1 MRRPRRPAERR
12 RRARPT
18 IPPGHGVGI
27 VHIGCGAFHR
37 AHQAVYTDA
46 ALAAAGGDWRILAV
60 SLRSTGIVDALNA
73 QDGLFTVVVRGPGGP
88 TAQVIGSIAGAI
100 AAARDRDAVLAAL
113 ADPATRIVSLTVTE
127 KAYGIDRAAGD
138 VDPAHPAVAA
148 DLATPRQPVG
158 VLGLLVEGL
167 RRRREAGVPPFTVL
181 CCDNLPDNG
190 ALLRTGVVAFARR
203 LDPDL
208 AAFVEAEV
216 AFPSTMVDRITPAA
230 TDATFRTREG
240 LTGFADEA
248 AVETEP
254 FSQWVIED
262 HFPSGRP
269 DWEAGGALFVE
280 DVAPYEAM
288 KLRMLNG
295 AHSMLAYAGFLAG
308 HALRPRRDGGPGAGA
323 LVRRHHRRRRR
334 RWRRCPASTSPP
346 MPTQLVE
353 RFANP
358 AIAHET
364 YQIAMDG
371 TEKLP
376 QRIGAPALDA
386 LRSRASDMRP
396 FAFALAAWAR
406 YCLGVTET
414 ARPTIFATRGRG
426 RSAPPSPKPD
436 GRRGVWRAGSSRFPG
451 SCRSRWRRTRPSSAP
466 SKSCSR
472 PCWTRAWPRWSRPRP
487 PAAEPC
493 ASGGVRRYC
502 VAFFSLYE
510 PRSYSESASSE
521 LTMARWLS
529 ACG

>member
-1 MRRPRRPAERR
+1 MSARLRATSLAGLRKGAAAPAYD
-12 RRARPT
+12 PT
-18 IPPGHGVGI
+18 RHGAGI

-46 ALAAAGGDWRILAV
+46 ALAASGGDWRILAV

-138 VDPAHPAVAA
+138 VNPAHPAVEA

-167 RRRREAGVPPFTVL
+167 RRRREAGVPPFAVL

-190 ALLRTGVVAFARR
+190 TLLRTGVVAFARR

-216 AFPSTMVDRITPAA
+216 AFPSTMVNRITPAA
-230 TDATFRTREG
+230 TDATFQHAEE

-262 HFPSGRP
+262 RFPSGRP

-280 DVAPYEAM
+280 DVGPYETM

-308 HALRPRRDGGPGAGA
+308 HRYVRDVMADAALAS
-323 LVRRHHRRRRR
+323 LVRRHLMAAAGTLA
-334 RWRRCPASTSPP
+334 PLPGIDLGAYAD
-346 MPTQLVE
+346 QLVE

-358 AIAHET
+358 AIGHET

-376 QRIGAPALDA
+376 QRIGAPALA
-386 LRSRASDMRP
+386 AREAGKDMQP

-406 YCLGVTET
+406 YCLGETET
-414 ARPTIFATRGRG
+414 GETYDLRDPREGAIRTAVAEAG
-426 RSAPPSPKPD
+426 RSP
-436 GRRGVWRAGSSRFPG
+436 GRLARRLLALPG
-451 SCRSRWRRTRPSSAP
+451 LLP
-466 SKSCSR
+466 
-472 PCWTRAWPRWSRPRP
+472 
-487 PAAEPC
+487 EQ
-493 ASGGVRRYC
+493 
-502 VAFFSLYE
+502 VATDEAFIGTVEVL
-510 PRSYSESASSE
+510 
-521 LTMARWLS
+521 LS
-529 ACG
+529 AMLDEGMAAVVATEAARR